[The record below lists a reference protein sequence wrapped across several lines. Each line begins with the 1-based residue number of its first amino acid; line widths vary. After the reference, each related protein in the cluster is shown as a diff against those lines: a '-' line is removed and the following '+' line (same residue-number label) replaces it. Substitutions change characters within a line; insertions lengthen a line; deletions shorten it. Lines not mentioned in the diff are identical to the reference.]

1 MRIFCVGCG
10 CTPKPDE
17 WAYEGANYCID
28 CGPSHTCTACK
39 GNGYTKHNGLYEET
53 IIQCQVC
60 DSQGEVHA

>member
-1 MRIFCVGCG
+1 MNGFCVSCG

-28 CGPSHTCTACK
+28 CSQTLICGSCK
-39 GNGYTKHNGLYEET
+39 GNGFLTQNNVYKS
-53 IIQCQVC
+53 QCWVC

>member
-1 MRIFCVGCG
+1 MRIFCVTCG
-10 CTPKPDE
+10 CITKPDE
-17 WAYEGANYCID
+17 WAYEGANFCID

>member
-28 CGPSHTCTACK
+28 CSQTLICVSFK
-39 GNGYTKHNGLYEET
+39 GNGYIKHNGLYEET
-53 IIQCQVC
+53 IIQCSVC
-60 DSQGEVHA
+60 NSQGEVHA